1 MATGLNDEVIQEK
14 LKSLHGWSLVQNQIQ
29 KKYQFKDFT
38 GSMAFVTRTALLAE
52 SMDHHPD
59 IDIRYNKVTLTLSTH
74 SAGGLTDLDFILAG
88 KIDS

>member
-1 MATGLNDEVIQEK
+1 MAAKLNEQQIQDK
-14 LKSLHGWSLVQNQIQ
+14 LKNLQDWTLVQGQIQ

-38 GSMAFVTRTALLAE
+38 ESMAFVTRTALLAE